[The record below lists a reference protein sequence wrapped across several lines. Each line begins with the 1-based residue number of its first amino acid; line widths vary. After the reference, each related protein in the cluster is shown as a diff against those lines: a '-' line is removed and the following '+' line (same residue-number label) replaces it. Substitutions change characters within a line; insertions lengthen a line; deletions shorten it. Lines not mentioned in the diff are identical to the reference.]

1 MKKWQ
6 ALLSAAVLAAGIG
19 LGGISQAA
27 ETAAPAA
34 APAAVTVENGEE
46 RIVGKVLGKQV
57 IELPVFTDI
66 DYKAGLA
73 LDAEHFGKYGCSA
86 VAKVL
91 PNGDMVVG
99 RSMDLNVTNKPAYII
114 RTAVPGFLKTVG
126 LAYNPF
132 GGPDFDEAKEIGI
145 KKIDTLPLLFFT
157 IDIMNEK
164 GVYIEGNMRNAE
176 NEELTGLKEC
186 FSTNPGAEYRMSPG
200 ALIRFLG
207 ERAGSVEEA
216 VALAKTVDVHSLKS
230 GTLDWNAGIYIADA
244 TGKYGILELVD
255 NQLVWLP
262 GEPLQSNFFLSRG
275 NRDRAL
281 YGAGFGRYETLKAGR
296 DAVQTEA
303 DMMKLI
309 SLVRFSQSLDPATCP
324 FDVRTEYTGEH
335 VPGIGADGEKMTVD
349 QALDEKNRP
358 ILDAAI
364 QKVTAA
370 ERAKGLETLKKEGQL
385 WYSIWQVVAN
395 CNRQSIHAMFFEDP
409 TLVFDVTVEK

>member
-1 MKKWQ
+1 MC
-6 ALLSAAVLAAGIG
+6 AAILAAGIG
-19 LGGISQAA
+19 FGGISQAA
-27 ETAAPAA
+27 ETAAVSETV
-34 APAAVTVENGEE
+34 APKTAVAVSDEE
-46 RIVGKVLGKQV
+46 RIIGKVLGRQV
-57 IELPVFTDI
+57 IELPVFTEI
-66 DYKAGLA
+66 DYEKGLA

-114 RTAVPGFLKTVG
+114 RTAVPGFYRTVG

-145 KKIDTLPLLFFT
+145 KKIDTLPLLFFS

-176 NEELTGLKEC
+176 DAEVTGLAEC
-186 FSTNPGAEYRMSPG
+186 RGTNPEGKYRMSPG

-216 VALAKTVDVHSLKS
+216 VELAKTVDVHSLKS
-230 GTLDWNAGIYIADA
+230 GLLDWNAGIYIADA
-244 TGKYGILELVD
+244 TGTYGILELVD
-255 NQLVWLP
+255 NKLVWLP
-262 GEPLQSNFFLSRG
+262 GEQLQTNFFLSRG

-281 YGAGFGRYETLKAGR
+281 YGTGLGRYEILKAGR
-296 DAVQTEA
+296 DAVQTEE
-303 DMMKLI
+303 DMAKLM
-309 SLVRFSQSLDPATCP
+309 SLVQYSKTLDPATCP
-324 FDVRTEYTGEH
+324 FDQRTEFTGNTI
-335 VPGIGADGEKMTVD
+335 PGINQEGEKLTVD
-349 QALDEKNRP
+349 QALDEKNRE
-358 ILDAAI
+358 ILG
-364 QKVTAA
+364 KVINEVMAG
-370 ERAKGLETLKKEGQL
+370 ERAKGLDTLKKEGQL

-409 TLVFDVTVEK
+409 TLVFEVTVDQ

>member
-6 ALLSAAVLAAGIG
+6 VLLSAAVLAAGIG
-19 LGGISQAA
+19 FGGISQAA
-27 ETAAPAA
+27 ETVTQVQAPTV
-34 APAAVTVENGEE
+34 VTVVNGED
-46 RIVGKVLGKQV
+46 RILGKVLGKQV
-57 IELPVFTDI
+57 IELPVFTEI
-66 DYKAGLA
+66 DYEAGLA
-73 LDAEHFGKYGCSA
+73 LDAEHFGRYGCSA

-114 RTAVPGFLKTVG
+114 RTAVPGFYKTVG

-145 KKIDTLPLLFFT
+145 KKIDTLPLIFFS

-176 NEELTGLKEC
+176 NAELTGLKEC
-186 FSTNPGAEYRMSPG
+186 RGTNPGAEWRMSPG

-207 ERAGSVEEA
+207 ERAGSVDEA

-255 NQLVWLP
+255 NKLVWLP
-262 GEPLQSNFFLSRG
+262 GEQLQTNFFLSRG

-281 YGAGFGRYETLKAGR
+281 YGTGLGRYETLKAGR
-296 DAVQTEA
+296 DAVQTEK
-303 DMMKLI
+303 DMAKLMA
-309 SLVRFSQSLDPATCP
+309 LVRYSQSLDPDTCP
-324 FDVRTEYTGEH
+324 FDVRTEYTGVH
-335 VPGIGADGEKMTVD
+335 IPSIGADDEKLTVD
-349 QALDEKNRP
+349 QALDEANRP
-358 ILDAAI
+358 VLEAAI
-364 QKVTAA
+364 KEVMAA
-370 ERAKGLETLKKEGQL
+370 ERAKGLDTLKKEGQL

-409 TLVFDVTVEK
+409 TLVYDVKVAK